1 MYSVQELFMP
11 YIQRMILY
19 YNIALNILASSEN
32 TANNKIFHTY
42 NLPNFVQLAWQQ

>member
-19 YNIALNILASSEN
+19 YNIALNILASSDEN
-32 TANNKIFHTY
+32 TANKIFSH
-42 NLPNFVQLAWQQ
+42 L